1 MAMSRAAKAL
11 FYALSVISAV
21 IAAVSVVLFVF
32 EDFQHATV
40 GFVWAGYLLLV
51 SGWVWFDSRIDL

>member
-1 MAMSRAAKAL
+1 MSRAAKAI

-21 IAAVSVVLFVF
+21 LAFISILLFVF
-32 EDFQHATV
+32 GEYQQATV
-40 GFVWAGYLLLV
+40 GFAWAGYLLLL